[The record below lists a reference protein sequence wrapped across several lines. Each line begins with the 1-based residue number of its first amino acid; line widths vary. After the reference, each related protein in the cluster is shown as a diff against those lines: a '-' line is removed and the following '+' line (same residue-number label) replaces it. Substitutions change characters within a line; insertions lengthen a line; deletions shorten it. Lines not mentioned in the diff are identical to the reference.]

1 MGNVTA
7 GAAANCKDSLD
18 TQCNKRRKPQ
28 DQFRN
33 ILSLMGGF
41 GIARAFR
48 WRFKMPVLFCFRWF
62 NFSVFFRSIK
72 GWELPASTLDI
83 GEQMVED
90 SNWRV
95 RGIQPLATRWSR
107 NSDHNCVFFL
117 LIFNR
122 RMRRSHVEY
131 YLFLL
136 QLKAVFLNLVYFARR
151 ALSSQPTPHQEKEN
165 KIKHDMYYF

>member
-28 DQFRN
+28 DQIQN

-95 RGIQPLATRWSR
+95 RGIQPLATHWSR
-107 NSDHNCVFFL
+107 NSDHNCVFFCWYLTAAWEGAISWLFVFIDETFSLVFFWLISL
-117 LIFNR
+117 LLEF
-122 RMRRSHVEY
+122 E
-131 YLFLL
+131 LL
-136 QLKAVFLNLVYFARR
+136 VSVCLDVSWQTFV
-151 ALSSQPTPHQEKEN
+151 
-165 KIKHDMYYF
+165 